1 MKLAIRLGLRA
12 AHEEAF
18 LDNLTVPDRVKPDLI
33 EVHAFLA
40 LWRDLSLKAND
51 ELIAVHVGTL
61 DLEIMHFV
69 VRFPPFAFSFD
80 RLAPLELRHI
90 SGHRLTMSSDQNF
103 LPAASSSPFAQRSV
117 NAFASSCVFM
127 MSNPSLAP
135 RR

>member
-51 ELIAVHVGTL
+51 ELIASLRQLLCIHDVKSFSEPSHGTYGL
-61 DLEIMHFV
+61 H
-69 VRFPPFAFSFD
+69 
-80 RLAPLELRHI
+80 
-90 SGHRLTMSSDQNF
+90 
-103 LPAASSSPFAQRSV
+103 
-117 NAFASSCVFM
+117 CYVFKRA
-127 MSNPSLAP
+127 LP
-135 RR
+135 RRDTAPHGMTAAHVSTNNGSLPTRDTTAI